1 MLNDL
6 FQSIVTQIQF
16 DVELVIVND
25 GSFDETMTTINNWIN
40 NQRIKIKYYYQEHSG
55 RGLALRK
62 ALLNADGEYSIIM
75 DDDDYFTD
83 GAFGLINESIQKL
96 RSMSNLKRQLVGIC
110 FLCLDEDRK
119 ILGDQFKD
127 KEYITDFCA
136 MRLIERVLGDKKEI
150 VKTEIIKKNIFDH
163 HENEKRVVTS
173 TIWHKIAYNYD
184 CLCLNMPIAVKRYVS
199 GGMSDR
205 LLVLKAESP
214 NYQID
219 NCIIK
224 INYPNQFKLKI
235 IILFSAYLWK
245 YWFYGGTFSL
255 FRVMKSRQIITVLSL
270 PIGIILYIRDQ
281 LIITCMTNK

>member
-1 MLNDL
+1 
-6 FQSIVTQIQF
+6 
-16 DVELVIVND
+16 
-25 GSFDETMTTINNWIN
+25 
-40 NQRIKIKYYYQEHSG
+40 
-55 RGLALRK
+55 
-62 ALLNADGEYSIIM
+62 
-75 DDDDYFTD
+75 
-83 GAFGLINESIQKL
+83 
-96 RSMSNLKRQLVGIC
+96 
-110 FLCLDEDRK
+110 
-119 ILGDQFKD
+119 
-127 KEYITDFCA
+127 
-136 MRLIERVLGDKKEI
+136 
-150 VKTEIIKKNIFDH
+150 
-163 HENEKRVVTS
+163 
-173 TIWHKIAYNYD
+173 
-184 CLCLNMPIAVKRYVS
+184 MPIAVKRYVS